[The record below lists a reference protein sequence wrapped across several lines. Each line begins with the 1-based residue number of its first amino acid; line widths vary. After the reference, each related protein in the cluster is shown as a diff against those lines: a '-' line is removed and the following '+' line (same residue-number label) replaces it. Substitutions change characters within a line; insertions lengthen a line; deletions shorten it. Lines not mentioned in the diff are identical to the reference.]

1 MSDYTEEISPT
12 EFNTVAAIMQLQ
24 NQKILRDVEI
34 EGMRQ
39 KLSIID
45 ADTHEN
51 IKALEQSIASVR
63 DMARDAMHI
72 SVGVDGKN
80 GLRGS
85 IVNLSEQVHVI
96 VKEFA
101 FLRETA
107 HSYVEMK
114 SIVLKFFA
122 TAAVGLFFQ
131 FAAAIWY
138 FSGQH
143 QQQEALK
150 ADLNKVLAYI
160 EKQQEQA
167 KIVK

>member
-1 MSDYTEEISPT
+1 MPDYTEEISPT

-24 NQKILRDVEI
+24 NQKILRDAEI

-39 KLSIID
+39 KLSTMD

-63 DMARDAMHI
+63 DMARDVMHI
-72 SVGVDGKN
+72 SVGVDGRN

-85 IVNLSEQVHVI
+85 IASLSEQVQVI
-96 VKEFA
+96 VKEFS

-107 HSYVEMK
+107 NSYVEMK
-114 SIVLKFFA
+114 STVLKFFT
-122 TAAVGLFFQ
+122 TAAIGLFFQ